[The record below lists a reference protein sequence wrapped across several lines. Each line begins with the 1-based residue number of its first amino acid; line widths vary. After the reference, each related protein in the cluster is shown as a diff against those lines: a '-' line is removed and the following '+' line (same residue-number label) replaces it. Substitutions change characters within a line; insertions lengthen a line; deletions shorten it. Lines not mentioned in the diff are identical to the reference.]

1 MIKVVDFIFF
11 SNSWQYF
18 SIHFG
23 YKLATDIWIKF
34 LYIINFQ
41 RERSATNFK
50 KTQFSWLNFYYFFC
64 TDLIKMESL
73 NLFIYF
79 VRTYLSRLY
88 YLHFKTKILLP
99 TLLML
104 KKSLLI
110 RMCL

>member
-41 RERSATNFK
+41 RER
-50 KTQFSWLNFYYFFC
+50 
-64 TDLIKMESL
+64 
-73 NLFIYF
+73 
-79 VRTYLSRLY
+79 
-88 YLHFKTKILLP
+88 
-99 TLLML
+99 
-104 KKSLLI
+104 
-110 RMCL
+110 